1 MMRKRA
7 NPRKDKKIFS
17 RSASMVHKK
26 NLNNGPMRG
35 GIRL

>member
-1 MMRKRA
+1 MKRKRA

-17 RSASMVHKK
+17 KTAKDKK
-26 NLNNGPMRG
+26 LINAGVLYRG